1 MKLTAFALAL
11 FLLFTVSCKE
21 KVTEVQPGIQVGHNM
36 KIFPVT
42 PGSKDVI
49 KLVIYDDCMYN
60 ILSSNKRSGK
70 TINIEKQFNSSMKL
84 PCVQCNDTILI
95 GKLPQGTYNVNYMLI
110 DISQPAPQNIAFT
123 TNFQLDVTK

>member
-11 FLLFTVSCKE
+11 FLLFFVSCKE

-36 KIFPVT
+36 KIFPET

-60 ILSSNKRSGK
+60 ALSSDKRSGK
-70 TINIEKQFNSSMKL
+70 TIEIEKQFNSMMKM
-84 PCVQCNDTILI
+84 PCMIRNDTISI
-95 GKLPQGTYNVNYMLI
+95 GKLPQGSYTVNYKLL
-110 DISQPAPQNIAFT
+110 DTSTLVTQTIAFST
-123 TNFQLDVTK
+123 TLELVVSK